1 MRAVFASGETIER
14 SVSLAG
20 DNGYYLARILPYRGN
35 DNAVDG
41 VVVTFIDV
49 TNILAAEEQQK
60 ALAAELSH
68 RVKNSLA
75 VVSSI
80 AERTLEEGVSKD
92 DFLSRLHA
100 LGRTHELL
108 SRAQWTDAALRDLIL
123 AALSPHAVGDGF
135 NVRISGPP
143 VLLKPRAALI
153 LSLVFHELTTNAAK
167 YGALSTAGGRVAVRW
182 MITGDAVPCLELIWT
197 EHGGPEIEGLSR
209 RGFGTHLI
217 ERGIPFE
224 LQGEARLEVID
235 HALRCKIRVP
245 TSPAN
250 LTFGVVPSAPEP
262 G

>member
-1 MRAVFASGETIER
+1 M
-14 SVSLAG
+14 
-20 DNGYYLARILPYRGN
+20 
-35 DNAVDG
+35 
-41 VVVTFIDV
+41 VVTFIDV

-153 LSLVFHELTTNAAK
+153 LSLVFHELTPTPP
-167 YGALSTAGGRVAVRW
+167 ST
-182 MITGDAVPCLELIWT
+182 VPCRLPVVVSRS
-197 EHGGPEIEGLSR
+197 GG
-209 RGFGTHLI
+209 
-217 ERGIPFE
+217 
-224 LQGEARLEVID
+224 
-235 HALRCKIRVP
+235 
-245 TSPAN
+245 
-250 LTFGVVPSAPEP
+250 
-262 G
+262 